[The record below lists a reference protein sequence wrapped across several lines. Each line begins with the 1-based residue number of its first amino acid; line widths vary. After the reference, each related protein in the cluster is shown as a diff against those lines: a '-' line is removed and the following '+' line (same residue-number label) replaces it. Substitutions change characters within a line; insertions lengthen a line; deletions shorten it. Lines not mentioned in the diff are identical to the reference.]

1 MAKDNLYRR
10 IHDARQIV
18 EQLHNLLHEDA
29 LHRLD
34 LYREYSHD
42 NNSSKWSPDLYQRC
56 QLVEVLRQKLN
67 EPIH

>member
-1 MAKDNLYRR
+1 MAKENLYRR

-34 LYREYSHD
+34 LYQEYGHDREA
-42 NNSSKWSPDLYQRC
+42 NKWSPDLYHRC